1 MLVRRW
7 QLLPRLSPEFFL
19 VLARTVNGRLAEQAG
34 ALTGSFINHLVGL
47 PITVLI
53 MLFVRHGVDASFTV
67 LPVHSWWIYCGGML
81 GVLTVFLYNVVVPK
95 VASFRLTILTF
106 VAQVFTSLVLD
117 VLFGNGYSKVTLI
130 GGALVAAGMLV
141 NMILDAMQAKQSE
154 Q

>member
-1 MLVRRW
+1 M
-7 QLLPRLSPEFFL
+7 
-19 VLARTVNGRLAEQAG
+19 
-34 ALTGSFINHLVGL
+34 
-47 PITVLI
+47 
-53 MLFVRHGVDASFTV
+53 DASFTV

-117 VLFGNGYSKVTLI
+117 VLFGNGYSKVTLM